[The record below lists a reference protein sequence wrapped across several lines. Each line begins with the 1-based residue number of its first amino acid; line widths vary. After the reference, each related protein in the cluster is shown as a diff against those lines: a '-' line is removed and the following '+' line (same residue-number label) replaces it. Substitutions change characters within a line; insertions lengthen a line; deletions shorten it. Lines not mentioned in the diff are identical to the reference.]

1 MSAHFSTVASFV
13 RAIVVVL
20 VISAA
25 FAGGAYYEFVTKPI
39 EENQQIAQQVAA
51 TVVGLRDTQAVH
63 KLSPEYTD
71 STGSMVADTPTDAA
85 QLINPDTLVFSWIP
99 EGRNEQDRTDFADL
113 MKRIADA
120 TGKKVV
126 YDMDLEDTNQ
136 QISAM
141 HDGKLH
147 IAIFSTGAVQAAVN
161 TAGFVPIGMMASES
175 GNAKHQMLI
184 IVPANSP
191 IRAPED
197 LAGKELALTDPSSNS
212 GYQAPIVLLRNDDN
226 LVLQRDYRI
235 RTTGGYDQSIADLIK
250 GECDAAAVSS
260 DVLARDVAEGR
271 IKMGDFRVIK
281 TSEDLPSAAIGYA
294 HNLNPDLAAKIK
306 AAILA
311 FDFKGTSLESRFAS
325 SNQARFVPVDYRNDW
340 ALVRMI
346 ENSIGRQ

>member
-1 MSAHFSTVASFV
+1 MSAHFKTGVSVM
-13 RAIVVVL
+13 RVVILVL
-20 VISAA
+20 VLSAA
-25 FAGGAYYEFVTKPI
+25 FAGGAYYELVTKPI
-39 EENQQIAQQVAA
+39 EENQRMAEHVAA

-85 QLINPDTLVFSWIP
+85 QLIDPDTLVFSWIP
-99 EGRNEQDRTDFADL
+99 EGRNDQDRTDFTDL
-113 MKRIADA
+113 MKRLADA

-126 YDMDLEDTNQ
+126 YDMDVEDTDQ
-136 QISAM
+136 QIAAM

-147 IAIFSTGAVQAAVN
+147 VAVFSTGAVQSAVN

-184 IVPANSP
+184 IVAANSP
-191 IRAPED
+191 IRTPQD

-226 LVLQRDYRI
+226 LVFERDYRI
-235 RTTGGYDQSIADLIK
+235 RTTGGYDQSIAGLVA
-250 GECDAAAVSS
+250 GQYDAAAVSS

-281 TSEDLPSAAIGYA
+281 TSEDLPSAAIGLA

-306 AAILA
+306 AAVLA
-311 FDFKGTSLESRFAS
+311 FDFKGTSLEARFAS
-325 SNQARFVPVDYRNDW
+325 SNQYRFVPVDYRNDW